1 MWPSHGG
8 TRSYPT
14 FNGGMRFPSGR
25 AWRRRRASRPPTY
38 RCWRTAGFI
47 VGSPLFHGDYM
58 RTIQDHSDDR
68 EALASKLESLGG
80 ER

>member
-1 MWPSHGG
+1 VKALL
-8 TRSYPT
+8 RLAVLYNIPT
-14 FNGGMRFPSGR
+14 ASNR
-25 AWRRRRASRPPTY
+25 A
-38 RCWRTAGFI
+38 TADFI

-68 EALASKLESLGG
+68 EALASKLESFGRGG